1 VLAGDPAQFCHLL
14 KLAHYYTADEA
25 LYTSGVVRCY
35 HQLDAAIPDV
45 EPTGDTSPDE
55 RETVPDLGSA

>member
-1 VLAGDPAQFCHLL
+1 LL